1 MVVFICQKKI
11 STNWII
17 EMEFCIKAN
26 PKKFIMY
33 LYSIWHHIINHLE
46 KFYVKN
52 PLVRGEIKQRN
63 LSWDRLD
70 QLKYFEEVN

>member
-1 MVVFICQKKI
+1 MEMLYVKKEINFLWLFSYVRKKI
-11 STNWII
+11 STNLII

-52 PLVRGEIKQRN
+52 PLVRGEIK
-63 LSWDRLD
+63 
-70 QLKYFEEVN
+70 